1 METSNLT
8 MVVIAYLIYL
18 PTAVFLTYYVAK
30 TLFKNAQVFMMDIF
44 RGREE
49 IATSTNK
56 LFRLGFYLLNL
67 GFALLILKL
76 SYYGGEFTSQ
86 DLIERLSAKIGGFSI
101 YLGVMLLL
109 NLYMLF
115 RGKRKSKE
123 SLLKQEKIAAYQAH
137 VAQGGGKIS
146 LDAGI
151 SK

>member
-1 METSNLT
+1 METSSLT
-8 MVVIAYLIYL
+8 MVVIAYTIYL
-18 PTAVFLTYYVAK
+18 PTVVFLTYYVAR

-76 SYYGGEFTSQ
+76 SYYGGEFTME
-86 DLIERLSAKIGGFSI
+86 DLIEKLSTKIGGFSI

-109 NLYMLF
+109 NLYMFF

-123 SLLKQEKIAAYQAH
+123 SAKRDEKWETYQDFLN
-137 VAQGGGKIS
+137 QGGVEPQ
-146 LDAGI
+146 
-151 SK
+151 

>member
-1 METSNLT
+1 MESSNLT

-18 PTAVFLTYYVAK
+18 PTAVYLTYYVAK

-76 SYYGGEFTSQ
+76 SYYGGEFTMQ
-86 DLIERLSAKIGGFSI
+86 DLIEKLSAKIGGFSI

-109 NLYMLF
+109 NLYMFF
-115 RGKRKSKE
+115 RGKRKTKE
-123 SLLKQEKIAAYQAH
+123 TIQREEKIAAYQEH
-137 VAQGGGKIS
+137 
-146 LDAGI
+146 I
-151 SK
+151 SKGGANLAVD

>member
-1 METSNLT
+1 MEISNLT

-30 TLFKNAQVFMMDIF
+30 TLFKNAQVFMLDIF
-44 RGREE
+44 KGREE

-76 SYYGGEFTSQ
+76 SYYGGEFTTQ
-86 DLIERLSAKIGGFSI
+86 DLIEKLSTKIGGFSI

-115 RGKRKSKE
+115 RGKRKTKE
-123 SLLKQEKIAAYQAH
+123 NIQREKKIAAYQAH
-137 VAQGGGKIS
+137 VDKGGKIA
-146 LDAGI
+146 LDSGMR
-151 SK
+151 

>member
-1 METSNLT
+1 MESSNLT

-76 SYYGGEFTSQ
+76 SYYGGEFTMQ
-86 DLIERLSAKIGGFSI
+86 DLIEKLSAKIGGFSI

-109 NLYMLF
+109 NLYMFF
-115 RGKRKSKE
+115 RGKRKTKE
-123 SLLKQEKIAAYQAH
+123 TIQREEKIAAYQEH
-137 VAQGGGKIS
+137 
-146 LDAGI
+146 I
-151 SK
+151 SKGGANLAVD